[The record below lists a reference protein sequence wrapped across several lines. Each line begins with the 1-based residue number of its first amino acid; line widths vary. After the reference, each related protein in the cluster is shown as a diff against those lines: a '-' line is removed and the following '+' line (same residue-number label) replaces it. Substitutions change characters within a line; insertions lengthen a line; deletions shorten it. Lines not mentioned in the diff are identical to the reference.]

1 LESEINDYKSR
12 LGNVD
17 QSLAGRLKEAERK
30 ISDYEK
36 ELNTWKSKYSTDKT
50 SWDNELKR
58 LNDLLA

>member
-1 LESEINDYKSR
+1 MEIEKHLTRIRQLESEINDYKSR

-36 ELNTWKSKYSTDKT
+36 ELN
-50 SWDNELKR
+50 
-58 LNDLLA
+58 